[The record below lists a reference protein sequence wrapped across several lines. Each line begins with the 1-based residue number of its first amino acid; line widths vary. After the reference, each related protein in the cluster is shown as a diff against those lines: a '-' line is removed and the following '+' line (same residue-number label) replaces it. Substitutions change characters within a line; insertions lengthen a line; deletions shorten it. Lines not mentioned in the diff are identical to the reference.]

1 MTEFYHDLEGSHAKI
16 ITCASGSARLVIRDA
31 TGKITFSW
39 NYKSR
44 RNAIIGMNRRSKSW
58 SRR

>member
-1 MTEFYHDLEGSHAKI
+1 MREIYHDLEGSRAS
-16 ITCASGSARLVIRDA
+16 ITTYASGSARLVIRDA